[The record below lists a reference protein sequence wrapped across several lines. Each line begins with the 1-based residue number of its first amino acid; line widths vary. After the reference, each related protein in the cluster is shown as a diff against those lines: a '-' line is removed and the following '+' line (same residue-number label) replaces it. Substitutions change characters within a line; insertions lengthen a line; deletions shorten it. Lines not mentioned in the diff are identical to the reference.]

1 MGTRYPNK
9 KKFNGK
15 TYQLKGVSDI
25 RHSVEINAEHAR
37 LRGHNA
43 RVVKMADGRWGL
55 YIRK

>member
-1 MGTRYPNK
+1 MRYPNK

-15 TYQLKGVSDI
+15 TYQLKGVSDL
-25 RHSVEINAEHAR
+25 HSSAQYSAELAR
-37 LRGHNA
+37 LRGRNA